1 MGCDDVRKKS
11 SGNGPASGE
20 KEEGTGQRRDI
31 RGLCGRSGR
40 GAWGRAIHNEQRSG
54 RTDLSLTSSRALGIG
69 ASTTPG
75 TNSKKKNACP
85 SSQFLILEFDSS
97 SQQKNSGISTTF
109 ILML

>member
-1 MGCDDVRKKS
+1 MGMGLHRGK
-11 SGNGPASGE
+11 

-31 RGLCGRSGR
+31 RGLCGLSGR

-54 RTDLSLTSSRALGIG
+54 RTDLSLTSSRALGID
-69 ASTTPG
+69 ASTTPRK
-75 TNSKKKNACP
+75 NSSKKKSCP